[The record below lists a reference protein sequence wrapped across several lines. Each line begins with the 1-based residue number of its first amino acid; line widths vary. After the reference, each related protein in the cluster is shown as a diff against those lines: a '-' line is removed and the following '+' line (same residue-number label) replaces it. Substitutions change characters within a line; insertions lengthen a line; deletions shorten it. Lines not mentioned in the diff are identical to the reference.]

1 MELSLAS
8 PLSMIFPSSLITK
21 NDLFISFSRLVGNV
35 EVSQLVGLFVC
46 TLNVQPVAQLLLLE
60 ELLCQVLEVALLEG
74 DAGFYK
80 KP

>member
-1 MELSLAS
+1 MG
-8 PLSMIFPSSLITK
+8 
-21 NDLFISFSRLVGNV
+21 RVR
-35 EVSQLVGLFVC
+35 VGLG
-46 TLNVQPVAQLLLLE
+46 LDGIQLLLLE